1 MILCHKTF
9 CLFVIYSVM
18 ILGVLLARKTYPLL
32 KYLCVFLIVFGVTIF
47 MYKDVSSIPTVFT
60 PLFNVVC
67 LIEPSALGCC
77 TNPFTPETKKRGQRT
92 SKV

>member
-60 PLFNVVC
+60 PLFSVVC
-67 LIEPSALGCC
+67 LIEPSA
-77 TNPFTPETKKRGQRT
+77 FTPESDQGTYSPFLLYPQI
-92 SKV
+92 